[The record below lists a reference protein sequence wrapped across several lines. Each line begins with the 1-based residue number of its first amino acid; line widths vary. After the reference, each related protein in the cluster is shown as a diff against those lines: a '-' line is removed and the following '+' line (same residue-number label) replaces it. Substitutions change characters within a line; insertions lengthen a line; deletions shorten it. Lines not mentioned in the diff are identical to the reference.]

1 MLNSAATE
9 PFISLNIW
17 TSIFTLCNLLI
28 VFFLMKKFL
37 FKPVKKMID
46 DRQKEIDGLYTDADN
61 AKQEALALEAEYR
74 SHLDSAR
81 QERDEILRDATA
93 RAQQREREILDNARA
108 DADALREKA
117 RTDIAQERKKALNEI
132 KDDISGIAI
141 DIASKVT
148 EKEIDAKQHEAL
160 IEDFIRKM
168 GDAS

>member
-1 MLNSAATE
+1 MSGFENIVGVNPWTALFTFCNMLVT
-9 PFISLNIW
+9 F
-17 TSIFTLCNLLI
+17 LI
-28 VFFLMKKFL
+28 LKKFF

-61 AKQEALALEAEYR
+61 AKKEALALEAEYR

-81 QERDEILRDATA
+81 QERDEILRDATV
-93 RAQQREREILDNARA
+93 RAQRREQEILENARA
-108 DADALREKA
+108 DADAMREKA
-117 RTDIAQERKKALNEI
+117 RTDIAQERKKVINEI

-141 DIASKVT
+141 DIAAKVT
-148 EKEIDAKQHEAL
+148 EKEIDEKQHTAL